1 MGLFKRSTSNQ
12 TVGDNRM
19 IPTKVE
25 INCETGVISE
35 VPLNDAE
42 LAQLEI
48 DRQAAEIAKAEREA
62 AEAAAADAKASA
74 EAKLAAL
81 GLSADEIAAL

>member
-1 MGLFKRSTSNQ
+1 MT
-12 TVGDNRM
+12 

-42 LAQLEI
+42 LAQLEA
-48 DRQAAEIAKAEREA
+48 DRQAAEAAKAERDA

-81 GLSADEIAAL
+81 GLSADEIKAL

>member
-1 MGLFKRSTSNQ
+1 MS
-12 TVGDNRM
+12 

-42 LAQLEI
+42 LAQLEA
-48 DRQAAEIAKAEREA
+48 DRQAAEIAKAERDA
-62 AEAAAADAKASA
+62 AEAQAVETKANA

-81 GLSADEIAAL
+81 GLTAEEIKAL